1 MVKFC
6 HILSTIHNISYPAFC
21 SILSQ
26 KSVILLPDT
35 GILTLPPPPTPFDPP
50 NAGIETIGVSW
61 GFRSFGELFAQHPAA
76 IIDDPIHIPSLF

>member
-6 HILSTIHNISYPAFC
+6 HILSAIHNISYPVFC

-26 KSVILLPDT
+26 KSVILLPDI

-50 NAGIETIGVSW
+50 NAGQAYLLYIKKSTRLG
-61 GFRSFGELFAQHPAA
+61 AQFKL
-76 IIDDPIHIPSLF
+76 S

>member
-50 NAGIETIGVSW
+50 NTGQAYLLYIKKEHPVRGGPIKQYIS
-61 GFRSFGELFAQHPAA
+61 FRKTA
-76 IIDDPIHIPSLF
+76 

>member
-6 HILSTIHNISYPAFC
+6 HILSAIHNISYPAFC

-35 GILTLPPPPTPFDPP
+35 GILTLSPRLTYRFNVFSFFLFSP
-50 NAGIETIGVSW
+50 ETEHPVGC
-61 GFRSFGELFAQHPAA
+61 SF
-76 IIDDPIHIPSLF
+76 

>member
-50 NAGIETIGVSW
+50 NAGQAYLLYIKKSTRLGAPFKLS
-61 GFRSFGELFAQHPAA
+61 
-76 IIDDPIHIPSLF
+76 